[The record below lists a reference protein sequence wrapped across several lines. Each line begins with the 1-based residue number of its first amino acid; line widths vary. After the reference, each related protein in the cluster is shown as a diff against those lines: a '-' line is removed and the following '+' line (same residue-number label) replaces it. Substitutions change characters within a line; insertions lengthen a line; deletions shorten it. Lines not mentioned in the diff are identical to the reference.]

1 MPKYSLSI
9 VGLDLSF
16 TTDAE
21 PQRVEAARKLV
32 EERYN
37 LLQAGGKTLGKEKL
51 LAFVAL
57 GLADDMLLSN
67 QRLDTLHDRVGE
79 LLHKID

>member
-32 EERYN
+32 EQRYN

-67 QRLDTLHDRVGE
+67 RRLDELHDRVGE
-79 LLHKID
+79 LLLKID

>member
-32 EERYN
+32 EQRYN

-67 QRLDTLHDRVGE
+67 QRLDALHDRVGE

>member
-1 MPKYSLSI
+1 M
-9 VGLDLSF
+9 GLDLSF

-32 EERYN
+32 EQRYN

-67 QRLDTLHDRVGE
+67 QRLDALHDRVGE

>member
-32 EERYN
+32 EQRYN

-57 GLADDMLLSN
+57 GLADDMLLLN
-67 QRLDTLHDRVGE
+67 QRLDALHDRVGE

>member
-32 EERYN
+32 EQRYN

-67 QRLDTLHDRVGE
+67 QRLDALHNRVGE

>member
-67 QRLDTLHDRVGE
+67 RRLDNIHDRVGE

>member
-1 MPKYSLSI
+1 VS
-9 VGLDLSF
+9 
-16 TTDAE
+16 
-21 PQRVEAARKLV
+21 AAKELV
-32 EERYN
+32 EQRYN

-57 GLADDMLLSN
+57 GLADDMLMSN
-67 QRLDTLHDRVGE
+67 QQLERLRERADE

>member
-32 EERYN
+32 EQRYN

-57 GLADDMLLSN
+57 GLADDMLMSN
-67 QRLDTLHDRVGE
+67 QQLDHLNDRVGE

>member
-1 MPKYSLSI
+1 MSI

-16 TTDAE
+16 TTDAGPE
-21 PQRVEAARKLV
+21 RVDAAKQLV
-32 EERYN
+32 EKRYN
-37 LLQAGGKTLGKEKL
+37 LLKAGGKTLGKEKL

-67 QRLDTLHDRVGE
+67 QRLDDIHDRVGE

>member
-32 EERYN
+32 EQRYN

-67 QRLDTLHDRVGE
+67 QQLDELHDRVGE
-79 LLHKID
+79 LLLKID

>member
-32 EERYN
+32 EQRYN

-67 QRLDTLHDRVGE
+67 QQLDALHDRVGE

>member
-32 EERYN
+32 EQRYN

-67 QRLDTLHDRVGE
+67 QRLDALQERAGE

>member
-32 EERYN
+32 EQRYN

-57 GLADDMLLSN
+57 GLADDVLMSH
-67 QRLDTLHDRVGE
+67 QRLEDLESRVGK
-79 LLHKID
+79 LLTKID

>member
-32 EERYN
+32 EQRYN

>member
-9 VGLDLSF
+9 VGLELSF

-32 EERYN
+32 EQRYN

-67 QRLDTLHDRVGE
+67 QRLDALHDRVGE

>member
-9 VGLDLSF
+9 VGLELSF

-67 QRLDTLHDRVGE
+67 QRLDALHDRVGE

>member
-1 MPKYSLSI
+1 MPKYFLSI

-32 EERYN
+32 EQRYN

>member
-1 MPKYSLSI
+1 MPKYSLSMA
-9 VGLDLSF
+9 GLDLSF
-16 TTDAE
+16 TTDAGPE
-21 PQRVEAARKLV
+21 RVEAARKLV
-32 EERYN
+32 EQRYN
-37 LLQAGGKTLGKEKL
+37 LLKAGGKTLGKEKL

-67 QRLDTLHDRVGE
+67 QRLDALHDRVGE

>member
-1 MPKYSLSI
+1 MPKYSLSMA
-9 VGLDLSF
+9 GLDLSF
-16 TTDAE
+16 TTDAGPE
-21 PQRVEAARKLV
+21 RVEAARKLV
-32 EERYN
+32 EQRYN

-67 QRLDTLHDRVGE
+67 QRLDALHDRVGE